1 MRRVFFFKPDISC
14 LHPGVWLGTNLM
26 SGKLGHLRLIITSTG
41 GVAILLVTTQ
51 WPDLWVFS
59 RKKGSQRQD
68 RILKINIWLGTASKD
83 RGKFG
88 WEIICCGEKNPNH
101 NYKQTSFFQLQFGPS
116 PYQKILDTPPAS
128 FARNRKKAS
137 AVMSYWACNK
147 PCDNMWN

>member
-1 MRRVFFFKPDISC
+1 
-14 LHPGVWLGTNLM
+14 M

-68 RILKINIWLGTASKD
+68 RILKINNILEPRVKIGVSLVENNLL
-83 RGKFG
+83 RGK
-88 WEIICCGEKNPNH
+88 KPN
-101 NYKQTSFFQLQFGPS
+101 NNNKQTSFFQLKFGPS

-137 AVMSYWACNK
+137 AVMSY
-147 PCDNMWN
+147 